1 MNIMEKH
8 VLAALR
14 DAQVALDAL
23 LANEETIAAIVRA
36 ADLMADAVSG
46 DGKVMSCGNGGSL
59 CDAMHFAEEMTGRY
73 RQNRRPYA
81 ALAISDASHMACVGN
96 DYGYEEVFSRY
107 VEAHGRRGD
116 VLLAITTSGTS
127 RNIVKAAEAA
137 RAKGVRVVALTGRAG
152 TPITELAD
160 VSIVTPAGRWA
171 DRVQELH
178 IKCIHILIELIERR
192 LDSQNY
198 PIEA

>member
-1 MNIMEKH
+1 MEKAN
-8 VLAALR
+8 VLAALNDAR
-14 DAQVALDAL
+14 DALDAL
-23 LANEETIAAIVRA
+23 ISNEKTIEAVVAAA
-36 ADLMADAVSG
+36 GLMADAVEG

-73 RQNRRPYA
+73 RSNRRPYA

-107 VEAHGRRGD
+107 VEAHGRKGD

-127 RNIVKAAEAA
+127 RNIVKAADVA
-137 RAKGVRVVALTGRAG
+137 RRKCVKVVALTGRDE

-192 LDSQNY
+192 LDKQNY
-198 PIEA
+198 E

>member
-1 MNIMEKH
+1 MEKAN
-8 VLAALR
+8 VLAALNDAR
-14 DAQVALDAL
+14 DALDAL
-23 LANEETIAAIVRA
+23 ISNEKTIEAVVAAA
-36 ADLMADAVSG
+36 GLMADAVEG

-59 CDAMHFAEEMTGRY
+59 CDAMHFAEEMTGLY
-73 RQNRRPYA
+73 RSNRRPYA

-107 VEAHGRRGD
+107 VEAHGRKGD

-127 RNIVKAAEAA
+127 RNIVKAAEVA
-137 RAKGVRVVALTGRAG
+137 RRKGVKVVALTGRDE

-192 LDSQNY
+192 LDKQNY
-198 PIEA
+198 E

>member
-1 MNIMEKH
+1 MEKAN
-8 VLAALR
+8 VLAALNDAR
-14 DAQVALDAL
+14 DALDAL
-23 LANEETIAAIVRA
+23 ISNEKTIEAVVAAA
-36 ADLMADAVSG
+36 GLMADAIEG

-73 RQNRRPYA
+73 RSNRRPYA

-107 VEAHGRRGD
+107 VEAHGRKGD

-127 RNIVKAAEAA
+127 RNIVKAAEVA
-137 RAKGVRVVALTGRAG
+137 RRKGVKVVALTGRDE

-192 LDSQNY
+192 LDKQNY
-198 PIEA
+198 E

>member
-1 MNIMEKH
+1 MEKAN
-8 VLAALR
+8 VLAALTDAR
-14 DAQVALDAL
+14 DALDAL
-23 LANEETIAAIVRA
+23 ISNEKTIEAVVAAA
-36 ADLMADAVSG
+36 GLMADAVEG

-73 RQNRRPYA
+73 RSNRRPYA

-107 VEAHGRRGD
+107 VEAHGRKGD

-127 RNIVKAAEAA
+127 RNIVKAAEVA
-137 RAKGVRVVALTGRAG
+137 RRKGVKVVALTGRDE

-192 LDSQNY
+192 LDKQNY
-198 PIEA
+198 E

>member
-1 MNIMEKH
+1 MEKAN
-8 VLAALR
+8 VLAALNDAR
-14 DAQVALDAL
+14 DALDAL
-23 LANEETIAAIVRA
+23 ISNEKTIEAVVAAA
-36 ADLMADAVSG
+36 GLMADAVEG

-73 RQNRRPYA
+73 RSNRRPYA

-107 VEAHGRRGD
+107 VEAHGRKGD

-127 RNIVKAAEAA
+127 RNIVKAAEVA
-137 RAKGVRVVALTGRAG
+137 RRKGVKVVALTGRDE

-160 VSIVTPAGRWA
+160 VSVVTPAGRWA

-192 LDSQNY
+192 LDKQNY
-198 PIEA
+198 E

>member
-1 MNIMEKH
+1 MEKAN
-8 VLAALR
+8 VLAALNDAR
-14 DAQVALDAL
+14 DALDAL
-23 LANEETIAAIVRA
+23 ISNEKTIEAVVAAA
-36 ADLMADAVSG
+36 GLMADAVKG

-73 RQNRRPYA
+73 RSNRRPYA

-107 VEAHGRRGD
+107 VEAHGRKGD

-127 RNIVKAAEAA
+127 RNIVKAAEVA
-137 RAKGVRVVALTGRAG
+137 RRKGVKVVALTGRDE

-192 LDSQNY
+192 LDKQNY
-198 PIEA
+198 E

>member
-1 MNIMEKH
+1 MEKAN
-8 VLAALR
+8 VLAALNDAR
-14 DAQVALDAL
+14 DALDAL
-23 LANEETIAAIVRA
+23 ISNEKTIEAVVAAA
-36 ADLMADAVSG
+36 GLMADAVEG

-73 RQNRRPYA
+73 RSNRRPYA

-96 DYGYEEVFSRY
+96 DYGSEEVFSRY
-107 VEAHGRRGD
+107 VEAHGRKGD

-127 RNIVKAAEAA
+127 RNIVKAAEVA
-137 RAKGVRVVALTGRAG
+137 RRKGVKVVALTGRDE

-192 LDSQNY
+192 LDKQNY
-198 PIEA
+198 E

>member
-1 MNIMEKH
+1 MGKAN
-8 VLAALR
+8 VLAALNDAR
-14 DAQVALDAL
+14 DALDAL
-23 LANEETIAAIVRA
+23 ISNEKTIEAVVAAA
-36 ADLMADAVSG
+36 GLMADAVEG

-73 RQNRRPYA
+73 RSNRRPYA

-107 VEAHGRRGD
+107 VEAHGRKGD

-127 RNIVKAAEAA
+127 RNIVKAAEVA
-137 RAKGVRVVALTGRAG
+137 RRKGVKVVALTGRDE

-192 LDSQNY
+192 LDKQNY
-198 PIEA
+198 E

>member
-1 MNIMEKH
+1 MEKAN
-8 VLAALR
+8 VLAALN
-14 DAQVALDAL
+14 DAHDALDAL
-23 LANEETIAAIVRA
+23 ISNEKTIEAVVAAA
-36 ADLMADAVSG
+36 GLMADAVEG

-73 RQNRRPYA
+73 RSNRRPYA

-107 VEAHGRRGD
+107 VEAHGRKGD

-127 RNIVKAAEAA
+127 RNIVKAAEVA
-137 RAKGVRVVALTGRAG
+137 RRKGVKVVALTGRDE

-192 LDSQNY
+192 LDKQNY
-198 PIEA
+198 E

>member
-1 MNIMEKH
+1 MNAVDH
-8 VLAALR
+8 VKSALTEAQSALAALIENEATLESI
-14 DAQVALDAL
+14 AQAAH
-23 LANEETIAAIVRA
+23 AIAESQRQGG
-36 ADLMADAVSG
+36 AVY
-46 DGKVMSCGNGGSL
+46 SCGNGGSL

-73 RQNRRPYA
+73 RSNRRPYA

-107 VEAHGRRGD
+107 VEAHGRKGD

-127 RNIVKAAEAA
+127 RNIVKAAEVA
-137 RAKGVRVVALTGRAG
+137 RRKGVKVVALTGRDE

-192 LDSQNY
+192 LDKQNY
-198 PIEA
+198 E

>member
-1 MNIMEKH
+1 MEKAN
-8 VLAALR
+8 VLAALNDAR
-14 DAQVALDAL
+14 DALDAL
-23 LANEETIAAIVRA
+23 ISNEKTIEAVVAAA
-36 ADLMADAVSG
+36 GLMADAVEG

-73 RQNRRPYA
+73 RSNRRPYA

-96 DYGYEEVFSRY
+96 DYGYKEVFSRY
-107 VEAHGRRGD
+107 VEAHGRKGD

-127 RNIVKAAEAA
+127 RNIVKAAEVA
-137 RAKGVRVVALTGRAG
+137 RRKGVKVVALTGRDE

-192 LDSQNY
+192 LDKQNY
-198 PIEA
+198 E

>member
-1 MNIMEKH
+1 MEKAN
-8 VLAALR
+8 VLAALNDAR
-14 DAQVALDAL
+14 DALDAL
-23 LANEETIAAIVRA
+23 ISNEKTIEAVVAAA
-36 ADLMADAVSG
+36 GLMADSVEG

-73 RQNRRPYA
+73 RSNRRPYA

-107 VEAHGRRGD
+107 VEAHGRKGD

-127 RNIVKAAEAA
+127 RNIVKAAEVA
-137 RAKGVRVVALTGRAG
+137 RRKGVKVVALTGRDE

-192 LDSQNY
+192 LDKQNY
-198 PIEA
+198 E